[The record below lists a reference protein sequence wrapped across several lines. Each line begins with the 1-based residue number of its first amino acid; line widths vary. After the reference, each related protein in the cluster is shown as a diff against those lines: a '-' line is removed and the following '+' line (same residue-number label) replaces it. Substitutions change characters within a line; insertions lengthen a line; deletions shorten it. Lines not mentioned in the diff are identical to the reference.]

1 MGRFDDV
8 RWLESVDSTNRYLLD
23 LARGGAPEG
32 AVVVADYQTRGRGRR
47 GRIWEAPPGA
57 ALLMSV
63 LARPDPALLPPGQ
76 RWVLTAAMALAGA
89 DGCQEVVDLDP
100 GRAADGPG
108 SVDIKWPN
116 DLLLSG
122 RKLAGILAEADA
134 GAIVIGMGINL
145 TWCPPGATILGPGAD
160 RSLLLEAII
169 TRLDAWWD
177 RWPQVA
183 DAYRRRC
190 ASVGRQVRVSLADRE
205 VVGWAVGVDP
215 DGALRVSVDLGA
227 GKERQERFLVGD
239 VVHVT

>member
-23 LARGGAPEG
+23 LARDGALEG

-63 LARPDPALLPPGQ
+63 LARPDPAVLPPGQ
-76 RWVLTAAMALAGA
+76 RWVLTAAMALSGA
-89 DGCQEVVDLDP
+89 DACQEVV
-100 GRAADGPG
+100 DGPG

-134 GAIVIGMGINL
+134 GAIVIGMGVNL
-145 TWCPPGATILGPGAD
+145 TWCPPGATFVGPGAD
-160 RSLLLEAII
+160 RNQLLEAIL
-169 TRLDAWWD
+169 TRLDGWWD

-190 ASVGRQVRVSLADRE
+190 ATVGRRVRISLADRE

-215 DGALRVSVDLGA
+215 DGALRVSLDLGG
-227 GKERQERFLVGD
+227 GKESQERFLVGD
-239 VVHVT
+239 VVHVTGP